1 MRPMGPA
8 FAMQDI
14 RSESDA
20 LGIARQ
26 QGLRAR
32 DQRRRAILTRTV
44 QLDVIPQLVAARA
57 AAIAPAVAL
66 AAAPAAALVAASAPA
81 LVIAPAHVAEL
92 AELVLGHGES
102 AAVAYVE
109 AMRGNGAGTEA
120 LYLDLLAPVA
130 RRLGVMWEEDT
141 CDFTEVTVG
150 LWRLQTAMR
159 ELSPSFQD
167 QRTSRTDGPRVLLVP
182 LPGESHTFG
191 LSMVYEF
198 FRRAGWNAWSGPV
211 GDSAELAW
219 MVGRERV
226 DVVGFSLSCDE
237 RLETVYSE
245 IRAVRRASLNPG
257 LAVMV
262 GGPPFVGNPQLA
274 VQLGADGTATDGR
287 QAVAQAQALV
297 EDIRARE

>member
-1 MRPMGPA
+1 MGPA
-8 FAMQDI
+8 FAMQDV
-14 RSESDA
+14 RSENDA

-57 AAIAPAVAL
+57 GAITPAT
-66 AAAPAAALVAASAPA
+66 ALVAAPAPA

-92 AELVLGHGES
+92 VELVLVRGES

-109 AMRGNGAGTEA
+109 AMRGNGAGAEA

-150 LWRLQTAMR
+150 LWRLQAAMR
-159 ELSPSFQD
+159 ELSPSFLD
-167 QRTSRTDGPRVLLVP
+167 QRTSRTDGPRILLVP

-211 GDSAELAW
+211 TDSAELAW
-219 MVGRERV
+219 LVGRERV

-262 GGPPFVGNPQLA
+262 GGPPFVGNPLLA
-274 VQLGADGTATDGR
+274 AQLGADGTATDGR

>member
-1 MRPMGPA
+1 MRPMVPA
-8 FAMQDI
+8 YAMQEV
-14 RSESDA
+14 RSEGDA

-44 QLDVIPQLVAARA
+44 QLDVIPRLV
-57 AAIAPAVAL
+57 VAHVGVT
-66 AAAPAAALVAASAPA
+66 AAAPALVVAPS
-81 LVIAPAHVAEL
+81 HVAEL
-92 AELVLGHGES
+92 VGLVLARGEP
-102 AAVAYVE
+102 AAIAYVE
-109 AMRGNGAGTEA
+109 AMRDNGAVAES
-120 LYLDLLAPVA
+120 LYLDLLAPAA

-150 LWRLQTAMR
+150 LWRLQSAMR
-159 ELSPSFQD
+159 ELSPSFLD
-167 QRTSRTDGPRVLLVP
+167 HRANRADSPRILLVP

-211 GDSAELAW
+211 RDTAELAAL
-219 MVGRERV
+219 VRRERV

-257 LAVMV
+257 LSVMV
-262 GGPPFVGNPQLA
+262 GGPPFVGNPLLA
-274 VQLGADGTATDGR
+274 AQLGADGTATDGQ

-297 EDIRARE
+297 EDSRARG

>member
-8 FAMQDI
+8 FAMQEV
-14 RSESDA
+14 RSEGDV

-44 QLDVIPQLVAARA
+44 QLDVIPRLVVAHVG
-57 AAIAPAVAL
+57 AV
-66 AAAPAAALVAASAPA
+66 PPPPA
-81 LVIAPAHVAEL
+81 LVVAPAHVLEL
-92 AELVLGHGES
+92 VELVLARGES

-109 AMRGNGAGTEA
+109 SMRGHGAGAEA
-120 LYLDLLAPVA
+120 LYLDLLAPA
-130 RRLGVMWEEDT
+130 AQRLGVMWEEDT

-150 LWRLQTAMR
+150 LWRLQAAMR
-159 ELSPSFQD
+159 ELSPSFLD
-167 QRTSRTDGPRVLLVP
+167 QRTDRTDGPRILLVP

-198 FRRAGWNAWSGPV
+198 FRRAGWNAWSGPIR
-211 GDSAELAW
+211 DSAELAAL
-219 MVGRERV
+219 VGREHV
-226 DVVGFSLSCDE
+226 DLVGFSLSCDE

-262 GGPPFVGNPQLA
+262 GGPPFVGNPLLA
-274 VQLGADGTATDGR
+274 AQLGADGTATDGR

-297 EDIRARE
+297 EDSRARS

>member
-1 MRPMGPA
+1 MRPMGSA
-8 FAMQDI
+8 IAMHEF
-14 RSESDA
+14 RSEGDA

-44 QLDVIPQLVAARA
+44 QLDVIPRLVVAHAGVAA
-57 AAIAPAVAL
+57 P
-66 AAAPAAALVAASAPA
+66 PPA
-81 LVIAPAHVAEL
+81 LVVAPAHVLEL
-92 AELVLGHGES
+92 VELVLARGES
-102 AAVAYVE
+102 AAIAYVE
-109 AMRGNGAGTEA
+109 AMRGNGAGAEA
-120 LYLDLLAPVA
+120 IYLDLLAPAA

-159 ELSPSFQD
+159 ELSPSFLD
-167 QRTSRTDGPRVLLVP
+167 QRTGRTDGPRILLVP

-211 GDSAELAW
+211 RDSAELA
-219 MVGRERV
+219 MLVGRERV

-257 LAVMV
+257 LSVMV
-262 GGPPFVGNPQLA
+262 GGPPFVGNPLLA
-274 VQLGADGTATDGR
+274 AQLGADGTATDGQ

-297 EDIRARE
+297 EDSRARV

>member
-1 MRPMGPA
+1 MRPMGQA
-8 FAMQDI
+8 FAMQEV
-14 RSESDA
+14 RSEGDA
-20 LGIARQ
+20 LGVARQ

-44 QLDVIPQLVAARA
+44 QLDVIPRLV
-57 AAIAPAVAL
+57 VAHAGV
-66 AAAPAAALVAASAPA
+66 AAAPTALV
-81 LVIAPAHVAEL
+81 VAPAHVL
-92 AELVLGHGES
+92 ELVDLVLARGES
-102 AAVAYVE
+102 AAVTYVE
-109 AMRGNGAGTEA
+109 SMRSGGAGAEA
-120 LYLDLLAPVA
+120 IYLDLLAPAA
-130 RRLGVMWEEDT
+130 RRLGVMWEEDA

-159 ELSPSFQD
+159 ELSPSFLD
-167 QRTSRTDGPRVLLVP
+167 RHASRTDGPRILLVP

-211 GDSAELAW
+211 RDSAELANL
-219 MVGRERV
+219 VGRERV

-262 GGPPFVGNPQLA
+262 GGPPFVGNPLLA
-274 VQLGADGTATDGR
+274 AQLGADGTATDGR

-297 EDIRARE
+297 EDSRARG

>member
-1 MRPMGPA
+1 MRPMVPA
-8 FAMQDI
+8 YAMQEV
-14 RSESDA
+14 RSEGDA
-20 LGIARQ
+20 LGVARQ

-44 QLDVIPQLVAARA
+44 QLDVIPRLVVAHVGVTVP
-57 AAIAPAVAL
+57 APTLAV
-66 AAAPAAALVAASAPA
+66 
-81 LVIAPAHVAEL
+81 APAHVAEL
-92 AELVLGHGES
+92 VELVLARGEP
-102 AAVAYVE
+102 AAIAYVE
-109 AMRGNGAGTEA
+109 AMRDRGAAAES
-120 LYLDLLAPVA
+120 LYLDLLAPAA

-150 LWRLQTAMR
+150 LWRLQSAMR
-159 ELSPSFQD
+159 ELSPSFLD
-167 QRTSRTDGPRVLLVP
+167 HPAGRTSGPRILLVP

-211 GDSAELAW
+211 SDSAELAA
-219 MVGRERV
+219 MVRSERV
-226 DVVGFSLSCDE
+226 DVIGFSLSCDE

-257 LAVMV
+257 LSVMV
-262 GGPPFVGNPQLA
+262 GGPPFVGNPLLA
-274 VQLGADGTATDGR
+274 AQLGADGTATDGQ

-297 EDIRARE
+297 EDSRARG